1 MLLFLS
7 ALVYLML
14 LVGLAARSSEVA
26 ALTIP
31 ILVYL
36 AAGVYFAPGGI
47 KLKTSRKISA
57 ERVSHGKPLSVELA
71 VDNVGG
77 NLDEVFLEDLTV
89 PPIQVIEGHNQRLLR
104 LPQGGKL
111 VIKHTLKG
119 GRGEYRFENLSLTA
133 NDFTGLFVVRSQI
146 PAPARVL
153 VYPEVVRLKH
163 IHIRPPQTRGFAG
176 PIPARTGGSGTDFF
190 GIREYMPGDSPRRIN
205 WRISTMHDD
214 QLFTN
219 EFEQERLADVG
230 LILDARQQSN
240 VTTLNGSI
248 FEHSVSAT
256 AALSKAFLDDGNRV
270 SLLIYGFALTRVY
283 PGYGKVQQDKML
295 RALARGKT
303 GVNFALENMAYL
315 PIRLFPPRS
324 QLVVVSPLLES
335 DLPAFIRLR
344 AQGYEVMVVSPNPV
358 EYEYQSYQKSQ
369 ETEFGLRLANLGRE
383 KQIRNLK
390 KVGVRVVDWKVSES
404 LPKVIQR
411 GLGAPLARLN
421 LPRSGV

>member
-7 ALVYLML
+7 AMIYLL
-14 LVGLAARSSEVA
+14 LFVGLAARSSEIT

-31 ILVYL
+31 LLVYL
-36 AAGVYFAPGGI
+36 AAGIYFAPGEI
-47 KLKTSRKISA
+47 KLKTARKISA
-57 ERVSHGKPLSVELA
+57 ERVSQGKPLSVELA
-71 VDNVGG
+71 VENAGG
-77 NLDEVFLEDLTV
+77 NLDEVWMEDLTT
-89 PPIQVIEGHNQRLLR
+89 PPIEVIDGKNQRLLS
-104 LPQGGKL
+104 LPKGGNL
-111 VIKHTLKG
+111 VIEHTLKG
-119 GRGEYRFENLSLTA
+119 GRGEYRFENLATTA
-133 NDFTGLFVVRSQI
+133 NDFSGLFVVRSQT

-153 VYPEVVRLKH
+153 VYPEVVRLKR

-205 WRISTMHDD
+205 WRISTLHED

-240 VTTLNGSI
+240 VVVPQGSI

-283 PGYGKVQQDKML
+283 PGYGKIQQDKIL
-295 RALARGKT
+295 RGLARGKT
-303 GVNFALENMAYL
+303 GVNFALENLSYL

-335 DLPAFIRLR
+335 DLPAFVRLR
-344 AQGYEVMVVSPNPV
+344 AQGYEVLVVSPNPV
-358 EYEYQSYQKSQ
+358 EYEFQSYQP
-369 ETEFGLRLANLGRE
+369 TEESMFALRLANMDRE

-390 KVGVRVVDWKVSES
+390 KVGVRVVDWKVSEP

-411 GLGAPLARLN
+411 SLGAPLARLN
-421 LPRSGV
+421 LPRRGE